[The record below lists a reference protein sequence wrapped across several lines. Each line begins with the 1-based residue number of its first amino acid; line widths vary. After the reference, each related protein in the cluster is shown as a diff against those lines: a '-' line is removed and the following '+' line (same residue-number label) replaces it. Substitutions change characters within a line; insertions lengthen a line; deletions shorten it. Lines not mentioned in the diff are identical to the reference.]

1 MTQAP
6 IQITRKQRIMSFV
19 FWFLLFYG
27 ILFGLDRYVF
37 KKNVAPTQ
45 VASSVTIVTDK
56 DTYRVGNL
64 PHFTLVNQTNETY
77 VLKDPCVVG
86 EEKLQLVTLGDVL
99 PVACEEGA
107 LVGFDLEPQT
117 QREIM
122 MSSVSTDVFKE
133 AGNYKI
139 RVLLENTDG
148 ETVAVDSE
156 QVVFKEPGIFRTLYR
171 NLITKPLFNILVFFV
186 DWLPNHSFGISIILL
201 TLVVRTLLLVPNQKA
216 MKSQRELQKI
226 QPKLTE
232 LKAKYKDNQQMM
244 AMKTMELYKSHKI
257 NPMGSCLP
265 ILLQMPFLIG
275 LYHIVQTGLA
285 PHMAYFL
292 YTFQQN
298 VDLTIIDNMFL
309 SMDLTEPNQYV
320 LPLVVG
326 VAQWVAFRMT
336 MIRQKKTQAAN
347 KKDGSL
353 NKSGTK
359 EEGINMQ
366 DQMAQM
372 NVIMQW
378 ALPVMIAFFTSV
390 MPAGVGI
397 YWVTSTLFGIAQ
409 QWVVNHEGMKP
420 KVVKKES

>member
-1 MTQAP
+1 MTQSP
-6 IQITRKQRIMSFV
+6 IQLTKKQRIMSFF

-27 ILFGLDRYVF
+27 ILFGLDHYVF
-37 KKNVAPTQ
+37 KKNAAPTSL
-45 VASSVTIVTDK
+45 ASSVVMTTDK
-56 DTYRVGNL
+56 DTYHVGNL
-64 PHFTLVNQTNETY
+64 PHFTLVNQTNQTY
-77 VLKDPCVVG
+77 TLKDPCAFG
-86 EEKLQLVTLGDVL
+86 EEKLQLITLGEVV
-99 PVACEEGA
+99 PIACAQGA
-107 LVGFDLEPQT
+107 LDGFELAPQT

-139 RVLLENTDG
+139 RVLLENEAG
-148 ETVAVDSE
+148 EIEAIDSE

-186 DWLPNHSFGISIILL
+186 DWLPNHSFGIAIILL
-201 TLVVRTLLLVPNQKA
+201 TLVVRTILLVPNQKA

-244 AMKTMELYKSHKI
+244 AMKTMELYKTHKI

-292 YTFQQN
+292 YTFQQT

-347 KKDGSL
+347 KPATNDKKD
-353 NKSGTK
+353 
-359 EEGINMQ
+359 GINMQ

-420 KVVKKES
+420 KVVKKAS